1 MNDFVNQFWNW
12 YVILLVLLSI
22 IACGVMLWSQSTPPP
37 AKVDTTGHV
46 WDETLEEYNNP
57 LPKWWMWLFY
67 LTVIFSLVYCA
78 LYPTLGWGL
87 GLCIHAAVVLG
98 ALPGSR
104 LYQRLLQQERDRL
117 QLQSDP
123 W

>member
-1 MNDFVNQFWNW
+1 MMNDFVNQFWNW

-67 LTVIFSLVYCA
+67 HDRDLLA
-78 LYPTLGWGL
+78 G
-87 GLCIHAAVVLG
+87 VLR
-98 ALPGSR
+98 ALPDAGQLSGHAWLVVQWPACQGSR
-104 LYQRLLQQERDRL
+104 QGRRADQAR
-117 QLQSDP
+117 STTST
-123 W
+123 